1 MKIRRALTA
10 AAAAAVLSPAAVLAT
25 PTAAFATDPVSE
37 AGPRTP
43 AAPDSPDAAA
53 PSDRPADSATS
64 GGGTTNPDEPRR
76 PGAIAAGGS
85 VPQDHDGATRPSP
98 GKPPR
103 AAGTADRTGA
113 AGAAGTGRT
122 DAVGRKDAGDSDGAG
137 QSCAFE
143 SDQLQVAVHGLPS
156 KLAAGGAWTPFSMSL
171 TNTTGK
177 PLAEVQ
183 PFLLVSSA
191 EDVDRPYWELETEYH
206 DAKTGQWKTFHDAT
220 PDELFGSF
228 AVGPG
233 STLTLQ
239 LRTRAVKDA
248 KPGAGYALAA
258 GDYRNPDGSCGSAK
272 EAWYDFTIRP
282 AGAKPTQPPTAKPT
296 EPGTP
301 GTPGGTAEP
310 SQSAAP
316 GAGTGGSA
324 STGGLSPMGGAHLA
338 ATGSSS
344 ALPAI
349 ALAGGAALVVGAGA
363 VIGVR
368 RRKGLTGPGATDA
381 TA

>member
-1 MKIRRALTA
+1 M
-10 AAAAAVLSPAAVLAT
+10 AV
-25 PTAAFATDPVSE
+25 
-37 AGPRTP
+37 
-43 AAPDSPDAAA
+43 
-53 PSDRPADSATS
+53 
-64 GGGTTNPDEPRR
+64 
-76 PGAIAAGGS
+76 
-85 VPQDHDGATRPSP
+85 Q
-98 GKPPR
+98 
-103 AAGTADRTGA
+103 
-113 AGAAGTGRT
+113 
-122 DAVGRKDAGDSDGAG
+122 
-137 QSCAFE
+137 
-143 SDQLQVAVHGLPS
+143 GLPS
-156 KLAAGGAWTPFSMSL
+156 KLTAGGAWTPFSMRL

-191 EDVDRPYWELETEYH
+191 EDVDRPYWELETEYR
-206 DAKTGQWKTFHDAT
+206 DAKTGRWKTFHDAT

-228 AVGPG
+228 AVGPR

-239 LRTRAVKDA
+239 LRTRVVKDA

-258 GDYRNPDGSCGSAK
+258 GDFRNPDGSCGSAK
-272 EAWYDFTIRP
+272 EAWYDFTLLP
-282 AGAKPTQPPTAKPT
+282 ANAKPTQPPTARPT
-296 EPGTP
+296 EPGK
-301 GTPGGTAEP
+301 PGGTAEP

-316 GAGTGGSA
+316 VAGTGGSD
-324 STGGLSPMGGAHLA
+324 STGGLSPQGGAHLA

-368 RRKGLTGPGATDA
+368 RRKGVAGPGATDA

>member
-10 AAAAAVLSPAAVLAT
+10 AAAAAVLAPAAVLAA
-25 PTAAFATDPVSE
+25 PTAAFATDPVAE

-43 AAPDSPDAAA
+43 AAPDSLDAAT
-53 PSDRPADSATS
+53 PSGRPADSATS
-64 GGGTTNPDEPRR
+64 GDGTTNPGD
-76 PGAIAAGGS
+76 AAAGGS
-85 VPQDHDGATRPSP
+85 ASQDRDGAARPSS

-103 AAGTADRTGA
+103 AAGTAERTGA
-113 AGAAGTGRT
+113 AGAAGAGRT
-122 DAVGRKDAGDSDGAG
+122 DAVGRKDAGGSDGAG
-137 QSCAFE
+137 QSCAFG

-191 EDVDRPYWELETEYH
+191 EDVDRPYWELETEYR

-228 AVGPG
+228 AVGPS
-233 STLTLQ
+233 STFTLQ

-248 KPGAGYALAA
+248 KPGTGYALAA

-272 EAWYDFTIRP
+272 EAWYDFAILP

-296 EPGTP
+296 EPGK
-301 GTPGGTAEP
+301 PGGTAEP

-316 GAGTGGSA
+316 AAGTGGSA

>member
-1 MKIRRALTA
+1 MKIRRALAA
-10 AAAAAVLSPAAVLAT
+10 AAAAAVLAPAAVLAA

-43 AAPDSPDAAA
+43 AAPDSPDAA
-53 PSDRPADSATS
+53 TS

-76 PGAIAAGGS
+76 PGDA
-85 VPQDHDGATRPSP
+85 
-98 GKPPR
+98 
-103 AAGTADRTGA
+103 A
-113 AGAAGTGRT
+113 AGAGRT
-122 DAVGRKDAGDSDGAG
+122 DAVGRKDAGGSDGAG

-143 SDQLQVAVHGLPS
+143 ADQLQVAVHGLPS

-191 EDVDRPYWELETEYH
+191 EDVDRPYWELETEYR

-248 KPGAGYALAA
+248 KPGTGYALAA

-272 EAWYDFTIRP
+272 EAWYDFTILP

-296 EPGTP
+296 EPGK
-301 GTPGGTAEP
+301 PGGTAEP